1 MMDDRTDEVQTGTTQ
16 IHNILVIGGYGNFGQ
31 LICKALA
38 QDANIRLLVGG
49 RDGARATAFAASL
62 GSAQACGISIDA
74 QAPDLAEQLQA
85 LHVDTLIQTAGPFQ
99 GQNYAVA
106 EACITARCNYIDLA
120 DARSFVAGIA
130 ALDARARAA
139 GVLVTSGA
147 SSVPALTSAIVDH
160 LLPEFSELFE
170 IRHGISAGGHTPGL
184 ATMSGVLGYCGK
196 PIQRLE
202 NGRWVIS
209 YGWQDLHR
217 YPYAAPVGGRWLGS
231 CDVPDLEI
239 FPQRYAGVQSVV
251 FHAGV
256 GNPVSHLA
264 TWVLAGVVRMGLLNS
279 LAPLAPIFMSVNRWL
294 EPLSPVVSAVHA
306 ELRGLNHDG
315 KPHCK
320 IWQLITFDNHGPHIP
335 CGAAIALARKFADGN
350 MPVKGA
356 TPCVGLLTLEE
367 YLGALAHLNLK
378 RVVM

>member
-1 MMDDRTDEVQTGTTQ
+1 MP
-16 IHNILVIGGYGNFGQ
+16 HCILVIGGYGNFGQ

-38 QDANIRLLVGG
+38 QDANIRLLIGG
-49 RDGARATAFAASL
+49 RDGTRASAFAASL
-62 GSAQACGISIDA
+62 GSAQACGITINA
-74 QAPDLAEQLQA
+74 QAADLAVQLQA
-85 LHVDTLIQTAGPFQ
+85 RHVDTLIQTAGPFQ
-99 GQNYAVA
+99 GQNYTVA

-120 DARSFVAGIA
+120 DARSFVAGIGG
-130 ALDARARAA
+130 LDARARAA

-160 LLPEFSELFE
+160 LLPEFSALFE

-184 ATMSGVLGYCGK
+184 ATMLGVLGYCGK
-196 PIQRLE
+196 PILRLE
-202 NGRWVIS
+202 NGTWVKI

-217 YPYAAPVGGRWLGS
+217 HRYAPPVCGRWLGS

-264 TWVLAGVVRMGLLNS
+264 TWALAGLVRMGLIKS
-279 LAPLAPIFMSVNRWL
+279 LAPLAPLFMSVNRWL
-294 EPLSPVVSAVHA
+294 EPVSPVVSAVHV

-315 KPHCK
+315 KAHSK
-320 IWQLITFDNHGPHIP
+320 SWQLVAFDNHGPQIP
-335 CGAAIALARKFADGN
+335 CGAAIALARKLADGK
-350 MPVKGA
+350 MPLKGA

-367 YLGALAHLNLK
+367 YLAALAHLNLTQ
-378 RVVM
+378 VMM

>member
-1 MMDDRTDEVQTGTTQ
+1 MMDDKADGVQTGTTQ
-16 IHNILVIGGYGNFGQ
+16 THNILVVGGYGNFGQ

-38 QDANIRLLVGG
+38 QDANIRLLIGG
-49 RDGARATAFAASL
+49 RDGLRAAAFAASL
-62 GSAQACGISIDA
+62 GSDRASDIAIDA
-74 QAPDLAEQLQA
+74 QAANLAAQLQA

-120 DARSFVAGIA
+120 DARSFVAGIG

-139 GVLVTSGA
+139 AVLVTSGA

-160 LLPEFSELFE
+160 LLPEFAELFE

-184 ATMSGVLGYCGK
+184 ATMLGVLGYCGK
-196 PIQRLE
+196 PIRRLE
-202 NGRWVIS
+202 NGRWVNS

-217 YPYAAPVGGRWLGS
+217 HYYAPPVCGRWLGS
-231 CDVPDLEI
+231 RDVPDLEI

-256 GNPVSHLA
+256 GNPVAHLA
-264 TWVLAGVVRMGLLNS
+264 TWALAGLVRMGLIKSLVP
-279 LAPLAPIFMSVNRWL
+279 LAPLFMSVNRWL
-294 EPLSPVVSAVHA
+294 EPVSPVVSAVHV
-306 ELRGLNHDG
+306 ELRGLNHNG
-315 KPHCK
+315 KAHK
-320 IWQLITFDNHGPHIP
+320 KSWQLIAFDNHGPQIP
-335 CGAAIALARKFADGN
+335 CGAAIALARKFAKGN
-350 MPVKGA
+350 MLVKGA

-367 YLGALAHLNLK
+367 YLGALKHLNLK
-378 RVVM
+378 QLMR